1 MLKGGFH
8 IILPYYAFKMFLLK
22 SIKTIQTINDIKVFK
37 LIFINFN
44 KNLLFII
51 ILSLLVEKF

>member
-1 MLKGGFH
+1 MLKGGLH
-8 IILPYYAFKMFLLK
+8 YPSLLC
-22 SIKTIQTINDIKVFK
+22 IIQTINDIKVFK

-51 ILSLLVEKF
+51 ILSLLVAKF